1 MPGSSPNIT
10 QCLIIGF
17 WVMIRW
23 TGCVESYFVNWMTRF
38 GIYFFCFE
46 QRCFRVLFG
55 KDVNWVG
62 SWEVHTQRNSSLRQ
76 HWRSP
81 DSRLVHK
88 TENHSLQKQN
98 WPTPFFRNRKI
109 FTSSFILIASTS
121 QRATSLRLLDV
132 PLQEKKRKR
141 GKSKE
146 ALETK
151 LSFISAFSTQGQAAV
166 PLSTAW
172 HSATLLLPARAKAKS
187 TFIFPAGSSVDKQG
201 TSSHAEGIQSQGL
214 QYAQ

>member
-1 MPGSSPNIT
+1 MF
-10 QCLIIGF
+10 LY
-17 WVMIRW
+17 R
-23 TGCVESYFVNWMTRF
+23 E
-38 GIYFFCFE
+38 
-46 QRCFRVLFG
+46 
-55 KDVNWVG
+55 K
-62 SWEVHTQRNSSLRQ
+62 
-76 HWRSP
+76 
-81 DSRLVHK
+81 
-88 TENHSLQKQN
+88 
-98 WPTPFFRNRKI
+98 
-109 FTSSFILIASTS
+109 
-121 QRATSLRLLDV
+121 
-132 PLQEKKRKR
+132 KKRKR

-146 ALETK
+146 VLETE